1 MEPITTV
8 DAIKLALAIGG
19 FLLTLIGGIIVR
31 DRQVSKR
38 ISDGNEKL
46 HDRIDE
52 VKDTMNSDFARKDDV
67 RESVRRVERSI
78 ETLGT
83 EMRQNHKDLT
93 QLLVEKLQ

>member
-31 DRQVSKR
+31 DRQVSKK

-52 VKDTMNSDFARKDDV
+52 LKDTMNSEFARKDDV

-93 QLLVEKLQ
+93 QLLVERLQ

>member
-31 DRQVSKR
+31 DRQVSKK

-52 VKDTMNSDFARKDDV
+52 VKDTMNSEFARKDDV

>member
-31 DRQVSKR
+31 DRQVSKK

-52 VKDTMNSDFARKDDV
+52 VKDTMNSEFARKGDV

-93 QLLVEKLQ
+93 QLLVERLQ

>member
-1 MEPITTV
+1 MEALTTV

-31 DRQVSKR
+31 DRQVSKK

-52 VKDTMNSDFARKDDV
+52 VKDTMNSEFARKDDV
-67 RESVRRVERSI
+67 KESVRRVERSI

-93 QLLVEKLQ
+93 KLLVEKLQ